1 MLASARAAMSQ
12 GEPWATPAM
21 QGLCRR
27 WPHSHIVWNQFARA
41 AVARGTFSLKLVA
54 SLRSLHPHSIPL
66 ALLLGSSHVLLV
78 RCLPGSLALLCFAG
92 LGLLWR

>member
-1 MLASARAAMSQ
+1 MAQ
-12 GEPWATPAM
+12 GEPWGVAAM

-27 WPHSHIVWNQFARA
+27 WPNAHVVWNAFARV
-41 AVARGTFSLKLVA
+41 AVARGTFSLKLVG

-78 RCLPGSLALLCFAG
+78 SRSI
-92 LGLLWR
+92 